1 MFWLGKSISAEKKK
15 GGKKN
20 IETRLSPIEV
30 LILAQLRSRQ
40 LRNNNQDVGQYG
52 YEMIKELN
60 DIFAGSWEAKS
71 GTIYPILSKLQS
83 KKGLL
88 ESYRMKSELGPVK
101 NVYNLTQKGR
111 DTIEQ
116 IIEQNFETDINFIL
130 NYVDLLTPFLNEALW
145 TKEEREE
152 ILELI
157 TSIPARAATIAMSK
171 SVTDIDRILRDEKLT
186 HLKAKLETILRNI
199 DEQLDS

>member
-1 MFWLGKSISAEKKK
+1 MFWLGKSITAEKKK
-15 GGKKN
+15 GGKKT
-20 IETRLSPIEV
+20 IEASLSPIEV

-40 LRNNNQDVGQYG
+40 LRNNDQDVGQYG

-83 KKGLL
+83 KKGML

-101 NVYNLTQKGR
+101 NVYNLTEKGR
-111 DTIEQ
+111 STIDQ
-116 IIEQNFETDINFIL
+116 IIEQNFETDVNFIL
-130 NYVDLLTPFLNEALW
+130 NYVDLLTPFLDEELW
-145 TKEEREE
+145 TREERED
-152 ILELI
+152 IFELI

-171 SVTDIDRILRDEKLT
+171 SVTEVDRKLRNEKLT
-186 HLKAKLETILRNI
+186 HLKAKLEIILRNI
-199 DEQLDS
+199 EEQLEN